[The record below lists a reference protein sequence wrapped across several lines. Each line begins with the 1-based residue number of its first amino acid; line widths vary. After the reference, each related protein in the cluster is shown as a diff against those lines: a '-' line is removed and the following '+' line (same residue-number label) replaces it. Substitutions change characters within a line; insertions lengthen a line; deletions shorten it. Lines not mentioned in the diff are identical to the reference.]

1 MYGKKF
7 RERSSLTIHGLC
19 LHNGYSFRNLSLQW
33 RHGRMVISAVSFF
46 LSIATFFFN
55 LKIRMLLILL
65 FLGHTVNFSLPVAS
79 PAIIVLSKY
88 DVRYF
93 KDIQGPCI
101 WHLDF
106 ILAREGETEP
116 LAESSYSFFYTR
128 SVNVELD
135 LKAGNYVVLVSEFVF
150 LCFFFPY

>member
-1 MYGKKF
+1 
-7 RERSSLTIHGLC
+7 
-19 LHNGYSFRNLSLQW
+19 
-33 RHGRMVISAVSFF
+33 
-46 LSIATFFFN
+46 
-55 LKIRMLLILL
+55 MLLILL

-150 LCFFFPY
+150 LCVFFLY

>member
-1 MYGKKF
+1 MSGKKF
-7 RERSSLTIHGLC
+7 RERSSSTIHGSC
-19 LHNGYSFRNLSLQW
+19 LLSGYSFHNLSPQW
-33 RHGRMVISAVSFF
+33 RHGRMAISLVSFF
-46 LSIATFFFN
+46 FLNCYFFIKN
-55 LKIRMLLILL
+55 KLLLNLL
-65 FLGHTVNFSLPVAS
+65 FWTVTFSLPVAS
-79 PAIIVLSKY
+79 PTIIVLSKY
-88 DVRYF
+88 NVRYF

-135 LKAGNYVVLVSEFVF
+135 LKAGNYIVLVRGEFVF
-150 LCFFFPY
+150 YAFFFSD